1 MHECYIEKNYAFQ
14 VISLKDND
22 SLSARLA
29 REINAN
35 LMILMTDVN
44 GIYTGPPG
52 DNGSRLI
59 HTYSPADSAKVT
71 FGGKSRVGLGG
82 MESKVQCMEELG
94 HNTWSHTNKL
104 YFWQ

>member
-1 MHECYIEKNYAFQ
+1 
-14 VISLKDND
+14 
-22 SLSARLA
+22 
-29 REINAN
+29 
-35 LMILMTDVN
+35 MILMTDVN

-52 DNGSRLI
+52 ENGSRPI

-71 FGGKSRVGLGG
+71 FGRKSRVGLGG

-104 YFWQ
+104 YFWQISIDFSG